1 MSRIAHVSD
10 LHLLEPE
17 HRNRSGQSRWRL
29 QYLSA
34 KRRLDSADRQTRTL
48 AALVQ
53 ARSADHLVITGDL
66 TEDAHDAQFEL
77 VAELLDQSGWA
88 PASVTLV
95 PGNHDA
101 YGPDTWAR
109 ALAGPLRP
117 YAASSLPGG
126 RIELS
131 DAVLVPLIT
140 AVEQFWARSSGKLDL
155 SHLSDLNELVES
167 AAGRAI
173 VLLMH
178 HPPFKV
184 LGQWAHGLLNH
195 VDIRD
200 LLLTH
205 PEIHLLHGH
214 IHRHR
219 DHIIG
224 DGLPRVFSVEAT
236 VTSDQPVRFY
246 DVVSGRLVPAEAQT
260 IAAA

>member
-1 MSRIAHVSD
+1 MSRIAHISD
-10 LHLLEPE
+10 LHLLESA
-17 HRNRSGQSRWRL
+17 HRQRSGQALWRL

-34 KRRLDSADRQTRTL
+34 KRRLDPENRRQRAL
-48 AALVQ
+48 AAMIS

-66 TEDAHDAQFEL
+66 TEDAHTAQFEL
-77 VAELLDQSGWA
+77 VAELLAESGWA
-88 PASVTLV
+88 PECVTLV

-101 YGPDTWAR
+101 YGPDAWAR
-109 ALAGPLRP
+109 ALAGPLRN
-117 YAASSLPGG
+117 YAPSSTPGG
-126 RIELS
+126 RIELP

-155 SHLSDLNELVES
+155 SHLADMNELVAL

-178 HPPFKV
+178 HPPYKV
-184 LGQWAHGLLNH
+184 MGHWVHGLLNR

-200 LLLTH
+200 LLLAH

-219 DHIIG
+219 DHAIG
-224 DGLPRVFSVEAT
+224 EGLPRVFSVEAV
-236 VTSDQPVRFY
+236 VTSDRPVRFY
-246 DVVSGRLVPAEAQT
+246 DVVDGRLVPAEVPV